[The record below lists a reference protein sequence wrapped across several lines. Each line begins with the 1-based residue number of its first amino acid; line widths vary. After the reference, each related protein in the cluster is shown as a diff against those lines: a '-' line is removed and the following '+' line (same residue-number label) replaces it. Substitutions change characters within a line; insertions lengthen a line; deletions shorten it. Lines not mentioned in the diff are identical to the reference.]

1 MPGFL
6 RELATTPSWCGLSLR
21 SLAADTL
28 TTRCPQHPTDPFDL
42 LITYLHVQEQIGPFL
57 AYKQLVVCNYA
68 KGGNAAGKA
77 MYKLGEPCSEC
88 DEGFSCD
95 GDLCARQ

>member
-1 MPGFL
+1 MDP
-6 RELATTPSWCGLSLR
+6 
-21 SLAADTL
+21 L
-28 TTRCPQHPTDPFDL
+28 TSYP
-42 LITYLHVQEQIGPFL
+42 VQEQVGPFL

-88 DEGFSCD
+88 DDGFTCD